1 VARFGYAYN
10 PPSLSRSRPFMQLAV
25 SAQRGAVVVAPT
37 GRIDHAS
44 AETFARALQPHL
56 DRCKAG
62 EAALIIDM
70 SGVDYIS
77 SVGLRA
83 LMVAAKQ
90 AEAQAGRIAIAA
102 LSPMVREVFEISR
115 FDMVFKIHGT
125 LEEAL
130 TSEGSGG

>member
-1 VARFGYAYN
+1 
-10 PPSLSRSRPFMQLAV
+10 MQLTV
-25 SAQRGAVVVAPT
+25 SAQRGAVIVAPA

-44 AETFARALQPHL
+44 AEDFAAALKPHL

-62 EAALIIDM
+62 ADALIVDM

-83 LMVAAKQ
+83 LMMAAKQ
-90 AEAQAGRIAIAA
+90 AEAQAGRIAVAA

-115 FDMVFKIHGT
+115 FDMVFRIYPN
-125 LEEAL
+125 LDDAL
-130 TSEGSGG
+130 ASAGAGG

>member
-1 VARFGYAYN
+1 
-10 PPSLSRSRPFMQLAV
+10 MQLTV
-25 SAQRGAVVVAPT
+25 SAQRGAVVVAPA

-44 AETFARALQPHL
+44 AEAFATALQPHL
-56 DRCKAG
+56 DRCRAG
-62 EAALIIDM
+62 AEALIVDL

-115 FDMVFKIHGT
+115 FDMVFRIYRS
-125 LEEAL
+125 LDDAL
-130 TSEGSGG
+130 ASEGASG